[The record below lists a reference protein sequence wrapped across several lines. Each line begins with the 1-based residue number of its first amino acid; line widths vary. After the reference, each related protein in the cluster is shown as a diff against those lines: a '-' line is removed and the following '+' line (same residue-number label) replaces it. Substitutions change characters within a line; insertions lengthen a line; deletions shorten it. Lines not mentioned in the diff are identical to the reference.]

1 MTKSTDKQK
10 KQVMQKNTRS
20 NPKKRGIEE
29 NIDKDSDVKDSTK
42 KMKDKDG
49 IDANMNDAI
58 TSKKADD
65 EENIVNGSSESK
77 NFFESIETINNLD
90 DISEDDNTV
99 HSSKTDVD
107 NEIEH
112 DDELLKDEVVD
123 PKPLVPILKS
133 RENLIQKA
141 IPSPP
146 TPTDVKE
153 TVLYARTSCESM
165 IGFDS
170 AGKRA
175 MMENLNERERIVLRG
190 YIRKEGFKMLKFLSP
205 AELSMNSGIM
215 GLLYEQIG
223 TTCEKEKI
231 KKYLGVRYILQRQ
244 LNGKRNYC
252 IEKIVKQLKGM
263 FFFFGCVLMYFFLLT
278 MMLRTRFL

>member
-123 PKPLVPILKS
+123 PKSLVPILKS
-133 RENLIQKA
+133 SRGREA
-141 IPSPP
+141 
-146 TPTDVKE
+146 
-153 TVLYARTSCESM
+153 
-165 IGFDS
+165 S
-170 AGKRA
+170 A
-175 MMENLNERERIVLRG
+175 V
-190 YIRKEGFKMLKFLSP
+190 
-205 AELSMNSGIM
+205 
-215 GLLYEQIG
+215 
-223 TTCEKEKI
+223 
-231 KKYLGVRYILQRQ
+231 V
-244 LNGKRNYC
+244 
-252 IEKIVKQLKGM
+252 
-263 FFFFGCVLMYFFLLT
+263 
-278 MMLRTRFL
+278 